1 MTEQEAVR
9 PRALPWRLAGFYFA
23 YFAMM
28 GVIIPYWPVWLQSR
42 GLGPVE
48 IAVVLATARWISV
61 GTTPFIAH
69 VADRRG
75 ELKRLLVLLMTGV
88 VAGFI
93 ANSFSYGFW
102 PILAIMAATA
112 VFNSAVIPVGESLTM
127 VHAARGQI
135 DYGRVRL
142 WGSVSFI
149 LASFFGGDLLGAFT
163 PDIVLWAIVACG
175 VATVGAVL
183 LMPDTRIEIA
193 PRRRGA
199 LRGLVRERTL
209 LLFLGTAA
217 LLSASHAVMYAF
229 GTIHWRAAGISDR
242 VIGLL
247 WAEGVV
253 AEILLFLI
261 GGAFMRRIRPADA
274 LLMAAAG
281 GAVRWAVLG
290 YTTDVWA
297 LAAVQGLHAL
307 TFGAAH
313 LGAMSFVAQA
323 APQGFRATMQSLYNA
338 IGMGAASAL
347 AILLAGPLYAAVAG
361 NAFYL
366 MSALSLAGGAV
377 ALVLRR
383 VWDGR
388 RIELAP
394 GEAATSVSQDR
405 Q

>member
-1 MTEQEAVR
+1 MLGAAL

-23 YFAMM
+23 YFAMV

-42 GLGPVE
+42 GLGAVE
-48 IAVVLATARWISV
+48 IAIVLAAARWVSV
-61 GTTPFIAH
+61 GTTPFIAQL
-69 VADRRG
+69 ADRRG
-75 ELKRLLVLLMTGV
+75 ELKRLLLLLMTGV
-88 VAGFI
+88 VAGY
-93 ANSFSYGFW
+93 AASSFAYGFW

-112 VFNSAVIPVGESLTM
+112 VFNSAVVPVGESMTM
-127 VHAARGQI
+127 LHASKGHI

-149 LASFFGGDLLGAFT
+149 LASLLGGELLAGFA
-163 PDIVLWAIVACG
+163 PDIVLWAVVFCG
-175 VATVGAVL
+175 AATVAAIL
-183 LMPDTRIEIA
+183 AMPDTRSEA
-193 PRRRGA
+193 TPRRRGA
-199 LRGLVRERTL
+199 FRGLIRHPTL

-217 LLSASHAVMYAF
+217 LLSSSHAVMYAF

-247 WAEGVV
+247 WAEGVI

-281 GAVRWAVLG
+281 GVLRWAVLG
-290 YTTDVWA
+290 YSTDPVA
-297 LAAVQGLHAL
+297 LFAVQGLHAL

-313 LGAMSFVAQA
+313 LGAMAFVARA
-323 APQGFRATMQSLYNA
+323 APAGFTATVQSLYNA

-347 AILLAGPLYAAVAG
+347 AIMLAGPLYAAVG
-361 NAFYL
+361 GDAFYL
-366 MSALSLAGGAV
+366 MSALSLAGGAA

-383 VWDGR
+383 RWDGS
-388 RIELAP
+388 RIDLP
-394 GEAATSVSQDR
+394 SG
-405 Q
+405 